1 MSGIR
6 IGKYAIELLILI
18 AGIMISFLLNEWRV
32 SNQQK
37 EEKNRIVTQF
47 INDLKADTLQIQQ
60 HSAIIDRVTA
70 SCKSLM
76 SNDSVVD
83 LRETSTNV
91 AMMLNTVSDKF
102 NEAAYIEASSTGKI
116 GLIENHDLR
125 YRLISM
131 YDQSHPEIYGWHEVD
146 MKENFPA
153 LMRYVNANV
162 PFSPQLDF
170 TTLTSE
176 KEEQLASAILT
187 DEFKNLVQMNLIIKS
202 GTGQLYGKKKEECIA
217 LIALLTEEL
226 E

>member
-1 MSGIR
+1 MTGIR

-32 SNQQK
+32 SNKQK
-37 EEKNRIVTQF
+37 EEKNRIVMQF
-47 INDLKADTLQIQQ
+47 IDDLKADTLQIQE
-60 HSAIIDRVTA
+60 HSVIIERVSL
-70 SCKSLM
+70 SCKNLM
-76 SNDSVVD
+76 SNDSITD
-83 LRETSTNV
+83 LGETSTNV

-125 YRLISM
+125 YRLITM
-131 YDQSHPEIYGWHEVD
+131 YDQLHNEIYGWHEVD

-153 LMRYVNANV
+153 LTRYVNANV
-162 PFSPQLDF
+162 PFSPQLNF
-170 TTLTSE
+170 TTLTAA
-176 KEEQLASAILT
+176 KQEQLATAILT

-202 GTGQLYGKKKEECIA
+202 GTGQLYGMKKEECVA
-217 LIALLTEEL
+217 LIALLKEEL

>member
-1 MSGIR
+1 MTGIR

-37 EEKNRIVTQF
+37 EEKNRIVNQF
-47 INDLKADTLQIQQ
+47 IDDLKADTLQIKE
-60 HSAIIDRVTA
+60 HSSIIERVTL
-70 SCKSLM
+70 SCQSLM
-76 SNDSVVD
+76 VNDSMID
-83 LRETSTNV
+83 LAETSTNV

-125 YRLISM
+125 YRLITM

-153 LMRYVNANV
+153 LTRYVNANV
-162 PFSPQLDF
+162 PFSPQLNF
-170 TTLTSE
+170 TTLTAA
-176 KEEQLASAILT
+176 KQEQLASAILT

-202 GTGQLYGKKKEECIA
+202 GTGQLYGMKKEECIA
-217 LIALLTEEL
+217 LIALLEEEL